1 MSQEGVEHL
10 PKATRRIWVAKKI
23 LQLIFTGEFKG
34 GDRLIEEEV
43 AERIGVSRTPV
54 REALGELAGIG
65 VISLKPNHGALVR
78 GFGAPQI
85 REIYHIRKLLEAE
98 ATRMAEPRVDRNAL
112 QAMRDKTQQFL
123 NATTRG
129 PDWSGE
135 AMALDQEFHETLASS
150 SGSERLAEEIGRYR
164 TLVQSIRE
172 AVANTSNAQDFALIE
187 HTLIIDLLL
196 DHQGQRA
203 AEVMSQHID
212 RGAEVAAT
220 ALSAQLQAARVEKPA
235 V

>member
-1 MSQEGVEHL
+1 MSQESVEQL
-10 PKATRRIWVAKKI
+10 PKSTRRIWVAKKI

-43 AERIGVSRTPV
+43 AEKIGVSRTPV

-65 VISLKPNHGALVR
+65 VIKLKPNHGAVVR
-78 GFGAPQI
+78 DFGGQQI
-85 REIYHIRKLLEAE
+85 REIYHIRKILEAE
-98 ATRMAEPRVDRNAL
+98 STRLAEPRVDHKQL
-112 QAMRDKTQQFL
+112 QEIREKTQQFL
-123 NATTRG
+123 NATTRS
-129 PDWSGE
+129 PDWSTE
-135 AMALDQEFHETLASS
+135 AMALDQQFHELLATS
-150 SGSERLAEEIGRYR
+150 SGNERLAEEIDRYR

-172 AVANTSNAQDFALIE
+172 AVGNIQNAQDFALIE

-212 RGAEVAAT
+212 RGADMAAA
-220 ALSAQLQAARVEKPA
+220 ALANPKAPA

>member
-1 MSQEGVEHL
+1 MSQEGVEQL
-10 PKATRRIWVAKKI
+10 PKSTRRIWVAKKI

-65 VISLKPNHGALVR
+65 VIRLKPNHGAIVR
-78 GFGAPQI
+78 DFGAQQI
-85 REIYHIRKLLEAE
+85 REIYHIRKILEAE
-98 ATRMAEPRVDRNAL
+98 ATKMAEPRVDQAAL
-112 QAMRDKTQQFL
+112 QEIREKTQQFL
-123 NATTRG
+123 NAPSRG
-129 PDWSGE
+129 ADWSSE
-135 AMALDQEFHETLASS
+135 AMSLDQQFHELLAGS

-172 AVANTSNAQDFALIE
+172 AVGNIQNAQDFALIE

-196 DHQGQRA
+196 DHQGARA
-203 AEVMSQHID
+203 AEVMAQHID
-212 RGAEVAAT
+212 RGAEVAAA
-220 ALSAQLQAARVEKPA
+220 ALSNVKPA
-235 V
+235 AAS

>member
-1 MSQEGVEHL
+1 MSQESVEQL
-10 PKATRRIWVAKKI
+10 PKSTRRIWVAKKI

-43 AERIGVSRTPV
+43 AEKIGVSRTPV

-65 VISLKPNHGALVR
+65 VIRLKPNHGAIVR
-78 GFGAPQI
+78 EFGAKQI
-85 REIYHIRKLLEAE
+85 REIYHIRNILEAE
-98 ATRMAEPRVDRNAL
+98 ATR
-112 QAMRDKTQQFL
+112 
-123 NATTRG
+123 
-129 PDWSGE
+129 
-135 AMALDQEFHETLASS
+135 
-150 SGSERLAEEIGRYR
+150 LAEEINRYR

-172 AVANTSNAQDFALIE
+172 AVGNIQNAQDFALIE

-203 AEVMSQHID
+203 AEVMSQHIE
-212 RGAEVAAT
+212 RGAEVAAA
-220 ALSAQLQAARVEKPA
+220 ALSNPKPPA

>member
-1 MSQEGVEHL
+1 MSQESVEHL
-10 PKATRRIWVAKKI
+10 PKSTRRIWVAKKI

-43 AERIGVSRTPV
+43 AEKIGVSRTPV
-54 REALGELAGIG
+54 REALAELASVG
-65 VISLKPNHGALVR
+65 VISLKPNHGAIVR
-78 GFGAPQI
+78 EFGAQQI
-85 REIYHIRKLLEAE
+85 RDIYHIRKILEAE
-98 ATRMAEPRVDRNAL
+98 ATRLAEPRVDQQKL
-112 QAMRDKTQQFL
+112 QEIREKTQQFL

-135 AMALDQEFHETLASS
+135 AMALDQQFHELLATS
-150 SGSERLAEEIGRYR
+150 SGNERLAEEIGRYR
-164 TLVQSIRE
+164 TLIQSIRE
-172 AVANTSNAQDFALIE
+172 AVGNIQNAQDFALIE

-212 RGAEVAAT
+212 RGAEVAGA
-220 ALSAQLQAARVEKPA
+220 ALSNPKPPA